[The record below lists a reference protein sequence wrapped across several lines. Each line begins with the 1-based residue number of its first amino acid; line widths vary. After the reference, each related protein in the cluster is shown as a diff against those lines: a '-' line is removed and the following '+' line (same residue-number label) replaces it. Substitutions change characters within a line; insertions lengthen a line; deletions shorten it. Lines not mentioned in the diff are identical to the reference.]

1 VAGVAGAFDVSLPND
16 GRVDIEFATDTSTAR
31 RLLSPVRDFD
41 ELVADA
47 ERFDLEG
54 WDFSALSDRWVESSP
69 PWDYRD
75 SVLEH
80 LDAARTLLDMGT
92 GGGEFLSTL
101 PLPELTVATEGYPP
115 NVPVAHARLA
125 PLGVEVVP
133 LDPRTDALPFR
144 DGAFDLVINRH
155 ESFDPREVARVLA
168 PAGTFLTQQVGGRD
182 LVGLNELLDAPKP
195 EYTDW
200 SPDPAVEELEDAGLR
215 VVRREEA
222 FPETRFADVGA
233 VVSYLRAIPWQ
244 VPDFDAQ
251 QYRTELRRLQ
261 ERIERE
267 GPFSVSSH
275 RFLLEAAPD
284 SRPGDRSPGTR

>member
-1 VAGVAGAFDVSLPND
+1 
-16 GRVDIEFATDTSTAR
+16 
-31 RLLSPVRDFD
+31 VRDFD
-41 ELVADA
+41 EFLADA

-54 WDFSALSDRWVESSP
+54 WDFSALSDRWVESPP
-69 PWDYRD
+69 PWDYRE
-75 SVLEH
+75 SVLDR
-80 LDAARTLLDMGT
+80 LDGAQSLLDMGT

-101 PLPELTVATEGYPP
+101 PLPDPTVATEGYPP

-125 PLGVEVVP
+125 PLGVDVVP
-133 LDPRTDALPFR
+133 VDPRTDALPFR
-144 DGAFDLVINRH
+144 DGVFDLVIDRH

-168 PAGTFLTQQVGGRD
+168 PAGTFLTQQVGSQD
-182 LVGLNELLDAPKP
+182 MVGLNDALDAPAP
-195 EYTDW
+195 EYADW
-200 SPDPAVEELEDAGLR
+200 SLESAVEGLEDADLC
-215 VVRREEA
+215 VVRWEEA

-244 VPDFDAQ
+244 VPDFDAH

-275 RFLLEAAPD
+275 RFLLEAVHD
-284 SRPGDRSPGTR
+284 SRGRPPETRRAD